1 MSVNQPF
8 HIHAPGL
15 DERALL
21 EAVEERIQ
29 TRALDAA
36 EIEHVRTVSFAPVS
50 PSFDLSFDA
59 AATTELFERPVA
71 APDFSSRKYAL
82 LRGPLRWFA
91 RRLFLLWQQI
101 FGKLS
106 QNRVQAFYNIAHE
119 IISLNQR
126 LGRIEREY
134 GRAYESLQG
143 YNTTIA
149 GMEVVQPPA
158 APQREA
164 LDRRVV
170 EKLRQEPGPVFCPGP
185 GATGIA
191 AALQKQGCRV
201 VSAFVPGF
209 PAIPADISLASL
221 AEKTVG
227 AVVLADL
234 GNFGAAIDALPL
246 LARTRL
252 REGGLLY
259 LRYETGLAGS
269 PFERSVQWRIDAD
282 ALSEQCTAFGFE
294 LLEKTEPE
302 GFRPGSFELWFR
314 RLPL

>member
-1 MSVNQPF
+1 MSVNPPF

-21 EAVEERIQ
+21 AAVEERIQ

-101 FGKLS
+101 S

-149 GMEVVQPPA
+149 GMEIVQPPA
-158 APQREA
+158 APQRQE
-164 LDRRVV
+164 LDRRII
-170 EKLRQEPGPVFCPGP
+170 EQLRQEHGPVFCPGP
-185 GATGIA
+185 GAAGIA
-191 AALQKQGCRV
+191 AALHERGCRV
-201 VSAFVPGF
+201 VSAFVPGL
-209 PAIPADISLASL
+209 PVIPADISLASL
-221 AEKTVG
+221 PEKTLG
-227 AVVLADL
+227 AIVLVDL
-234 GNFGAAIDALPL
+234 GNFGSAVDALPL

-252 REGGLLY
+252 REQGLLY
-259 LRYETGLAGS
+259 VRYETGLVGS
-269 PFERSVQWRIDAD
+269 PFVRSVQWAIDAGGLID
-282 ALSEQCTAFGFE
+282 QCVAFGFE
-294 LLEKTEPE
+294 LLERTEPV
-302 GFRPGSFELWFR
+302 GFQPGSFELWLR